1 MSVLDTLETYPE
13 EKKDPKLSSLDGIER
28 ASGLIHLDVERN
40 QDISDLSPL
49 SKLPNLKTFS
59 GSNNSIKDLS
69 PLSQCKNLNALY
81 LNKNKIS
88 DVSPLSSLSKMET
101 LCLAD
106 NPIQDILP
114 LVGLKKLKEL
124 KVSLKLPKENLAKFE
139 KLRPDV
145 KISF

>member
-1 MSVLDTLETYPE
+1 MKV
-13 EKKDPKLSSLDGIER
+13 
-28 ASGLIHLDVERN
+28 
-40 QDISDLSPL
+40 
-49 SKLPNLKTFS
+49 FS
-59 GSNNSIKDLS
+59 GSNNSIKDLT

-88 DVSPLSSLSKMET
+88 DVSPLSPLSKIET
-101 LCLAD
+101 LWLAD

-124 KVSLKLPKENLAKFE
+124 QVSLKLPKENLAKFE
-139 KLRPDV
+139 KLCPDV